1 MNKKSIVVFITTIIM
16 GLALLMIYIIT
27 NINDSISDKNINPLP
42 NLCIYDLSGKQV
54 NMSLDSNSFL
64 LLVFFKSDCHYSNSL
79 IEDLTM
85 NIKSSDNIKVVLISF
100 EKQEIIVPYLNQTVE
115 GKIILAHDADSSA
128 HKTYRIKR
136 MPSLFLY
143 DSTYK
148 LMKRINGII
157 KYSELKG
164 FIND

>member
-1 MNKKSIVVFITTIIM
+1 MSKKSIVVFIITIIL
-16 GLALLMIYIIT
+16 GLALIMIHIIT
-27 NINDSISDKNINPLP
+27 NINDNISDNNINPLP

-54 NMSLDSNSFL
+54 DMSFGSNSFL

-85 NIKSSDNIKVVLISF
+85 NIKSSDNISVVLISF
-100 EKQEIIVPYLNQTVE
+100 EKQEIIAPYLSHTVE
-115 GKIILAHDADSSA
+115 GKIVLAHDADSSA

-143 DSTYK
+143 DSKYK
-148 LMKRINGII
+148 LIKRINGVI
-157 KYSELKG
+157 KYSELKR